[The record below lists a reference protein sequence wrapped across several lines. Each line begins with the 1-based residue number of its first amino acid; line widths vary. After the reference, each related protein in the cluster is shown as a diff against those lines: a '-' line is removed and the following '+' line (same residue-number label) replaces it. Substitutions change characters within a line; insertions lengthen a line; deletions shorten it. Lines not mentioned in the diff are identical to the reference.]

1 MLLRTRSVWRSA
13 KQQARR
19 YHTKEDGSLIVFS
32 LFLFIVM
39 LMFGGI
45 AVDLMLYENRRT
57 HIQNSTDRAVLAAAN
72 LNQTVDPRTIVQDY
86 LAKVGVPID
95 PEDVDVFEVGTAP
108 VITGRQV
115 AVNVTGGFDTI
126 LMHMVGVETLP
137 YNAMSEAEESVND
150 IEVSL
155 ILDVSGSMGA
165 GTKMSDMQGAAK
177 TFLTNI
183 LAGADDDRVSV
194 SLVPYSTQVSAGDD
208 LLDELD
214 TTHNHNHSH
223 CVNFTERDFN
233 TTQMQRFHQALDE
246 DGEPEWTQYFAED
259 GSAVMSL
266 DDVEE
271 DGISDYTVD
280 EDTGAVQVSVP
291 DYSNPVALSQTAHF
305 DPWRSYQSG
314 MSLYYPVCRSDSDFH
329 IDPWSN
335 NLTNLNLQIDGFTA
349 NGNTS
354 IDVAMKWGAAL
365 LDPSMRPALNNMIGQ
380 PGNDID
386 AAFFPRPHD
395 FDYEDSLKFI
405 VVMTDGINT
414 TQYRLKDPFKEGMS
428 PYFEEPDGDIVVR
441 GEIALDD
448 NGIDYVEPGNRDRNN
463 GSQEEWYDVSR
474 RTWKDNAANGS
485 TQLSWLDAWANM
497 TMARRAYGAYHNSSP
512 YDADY
517 FYDAL
522 YEPRVAIGPDT
533 KDDQMAAIC
542 SAAKSQ
548 GIVVFSIGFEVTDHS
563 ASVMRSCASTPDHFY
578 RVEGL
583 DIEYAFSSI
592 ANQINQ
598 LKLTQ

>member
-1 MLLRTRSVWRSA
+1 MLLRTRSVWYSA

-19 YHTKEDGSLIVFS
+19 YHKKEDGSLIVFS

-72 LNQTVDPRTIVQDY
+72 LNQTVDPKMVVQDY
-86 LAKVGVPID
+86 LAKVGVPISTD
-95 PEDVDVFEVGTAP
+95 DVDVFEVGTAP

-126 LMHMVGVETLP
+126 LMHLVGVESLP
-137 YNAMSEAEESVND
+137 YNASSEAEESVND

-155 ILDVSGSMGA
+155 ILDVSGSMGW

-177 TFLTNI
+177 TFLENI
-183 LAGADDDRVSV
+183 LAGAEDDRVSV
-194 SLVPYSTQVSAGDD
+194 SLVPYSTQVSAGAD
-208 LLDELD
+208 LLAEIN

-223 CVNFTERDFN
+223 CVNFEERDFN
-233 TTQMQRFHQALDE
+233 TTEIHRFNQAV
-246 DGEPEWTQYFAED
+246 DGDGNGVWTQHLDANGD
-259 GSAVMSL
+259 PVMSM

-271 DGISDYTVD
+271 DGVSEYMMD
-280 EDTGAVQVSVP
+280 EDNGVQISVP
-291 DYSNPVALSQTAHF
+291 DYSSPVTLSQTAHF
-305 DPWRSYQSG
+305 DPWRSYRNG
-314 MSLYYPVCRSDSDFH
+314 MSLLYPVCRNDADFH

-335 NLTNLNLQIDGFTA
+335 NLSNLKLQIDGFTA

-354 IDVAMKWGAAL
+354 IDVAMKWGTAL
-365 LDPSMRPALNNMIGQ
+365 LDPSMRPALNNLIGEA
-380 PGNDID
+380 GNDID
-386 AAFFPRPHD
+386 ASFFPRPHD
-395 FDYEDSLKFI
+395 YDYEDSLKFI

-414 TQYRLKDPFKEGMS
+414 TQYKLKDPYKEGMS
-428 PYFEEPDGDIVVR
+428 PYIMESDGDILVQ
-441 GEIALDD
+441 GEIALDN
-448 NGIDYVEPGNRDRNN
+448 NGIDYEEPGNRDGN
-463 GSQEEWYDVSR
+463 GGSNEAWYNVSDKN
-474 RTWKDNAANGS
+474 WKNTPSNPV

-497 TMARRAYGAYHNSSP
+497 TMARRAYGAYHQSDP

-522 YEPRVAIGPDT
+522 YDPRESIDAST

-542 SAAKSQ
+542 SAAKAR

-563 ASVMRSCASTPDHFY
+563 ADVMRACASTPNHFY

-583 DIEYAFSSI
+583 DIAYAFSSI

>member
-1 MLLRTRSVWRSA
+1 MLPRTQNVWRDA
-13 KQQARR
+13 KAKAKR
-19 YHTKEDGSLIVFS
+19 YHKDEDGSLIVFS
-32 LFLFIVM
+32 LFIFIVM

-72 LNQTVDPRTIVQDY
+72 LNQTVDPKLVVQDY
-86 LAKVGVPID
+86 LAKVGVNVT

-126 LMHMVGVETLP
+126 LMHLVGVDTLP
-137 YNAMSEAEESVND
+137 YNASSEAEESVND

-155 ILDVSGSMGA
+155 ILDVSGSMGW

-177 TFLTNI
+177 DFLDNI

-194 SLVPYSTQVSAGDD
+194 SLVPYSTQVSAGQN
-208 LLDELD
+208 LLAEIT
-214 TTHNHNHSH
+214 TTHNHTHSH

-233 TTQMQRFHQALDE
+233 TTEMHRFHQALDG
-246 DGEPEWTQYFAED
+246 DGDPVWTQVLDDD
-259 GSAVMSL
+259 GNVVMSM
-266 DDVEE
+266 DDIEE
-271 DGISDYTVD
+271 DGVSDFMVD
-280 EDTGAVQVSVP
+280 PDDGSILQSVL
-291 DYSNPVALSQTAHF
+291 DYSNPIALSQTAHF
-305 DPWRSYQSG
+305 DPWRSYNSG
-314 MSLYYPVCRSDSDFH
+314 MSLYYPVCRNDADFH

-335 NLTNLNLQIDGFTA
+335 NLTNLKLQIDGFTA

-365 LDPSMRPALNNMIGQ
+365 LDPSMRPVLNALRPNTTDF
-380 PGNDID
+380 DID
-386 AAFFPRPHD
+386 PAFFPRPHD
-395 FDYEDSLKFI
+395 YDYEDALKFI

-414 TQYRLKDPFKEGMS
+414 TQYRLEDPYKEGMS
-428 PYFEEPDGDIVVR
+428 PYYMEGDGDILISSEVT
-441 GEIALDD
+441 LDG
-448 NGIDYVEPGNRDRNN
+448 NGIDYEEPGNRDGN
-463 GSQEEWYDVSR
+463 GGSYETWYNVSHR
-474 RTWKDNAANGS
+474 SWKNTPQSPNV
-485 TQLSWLDAWANM
+485 QLSWLDAWANM
-497 TMARRAYGAYHNSSP
+497 TMARRAYGAYHQT
-512 YDADY
+512 YDADD

-522 YEPRVAIGPDT
+522 YGPRVSINAST
-533 KDDQMAAIC
+533 KDDQMDAIC
-542 SAAKSQ
+542 TAAKNR

-563 ASVMRSCASTPDHFY
+563 ANVMRDCASTPNHFY

-583 DIEYAFSSI
+583 DIEYAFASI

>member
-1 MLLRTRSVWRSA
+1 MLLRTRSVWYSA

-19 YHTKEDGSLIVFS
+19 YHKKEDGSLIVFS

-72 LNQTVDPRTIVQDY
+72 LNQTVDPKLVVQDY
-86 LAKVGVPID
+86 LAKVGVPISAD
-95 PEDVDVFEVGTAP
+95 DVDVFEVGTAP

-126 LMHMVGVETLP
+126 LMHLVGVDTLP
-137 YNAMSEAEESVND
+137 YNASSEAEESVND

-155 ILDVSGSMGA
+155 ILDVSGSMGW
-165 GTKMSDMQGAAK
+165 GSKMSDMQGAAK
-177 TFLTNI
+177 TFLDNI

-194 SLVPYSTQVSAGDD
+194 SLVPYSTQVSAGAD
-208 LLDELD
+208 LLAEIN
-214 TTHNHNHSH
+214 TTHNHSHSH
-223 CVNFTERDFN
+223 CVNFSERDFN
-233 TTQMQRFHQALDE
+233 TTEIHRFNQAV
-246 DGEPEWTQYFAED
+246 DGSGDPVWTQHYNANGD
-259 GSAVMSL
+259 AVMSM

-271 DGISDYTVD
+271 DGVSDYIMD
-280 EDTGAVQVSVP
+280 EDNGVQISVP

-314 MSLYYPVCRSDSDFH
+314 MSLYYPVCRNDADFH

-335 NLTNLNLQIDGFTA
+335 NLTNLKLQIDGFTA

-354 IDVAMKWGAAL
+354 IDVAMKWGSAL
-365 LDPSMRPALNNMIGQ
+365 LDPSMRPALNNLIGE

-395 FDYEDSLKFI
+395 YDYEDSLKFI

-414 TQYRLKDPFKEGMS
+414 TQYKLKDPYKEGMS
-428 PYFEEPDGDIVVR
+428 PYIMESDGDILVQ
-441 GEIALDD
+441 GEIALDN
-448 NGIDYVEPGNRDRNN
+448 NGIDYEEPGNRD
-463 GSQEEWYDVSR
+463 GSGGSYEDWYNVSDKN
-474 RTWKDNAANGS
+474 WKNTPSNPIV
-485 TQLSWLDAWANM
+485 QLSWLDAWANM
-497 TMARRAYGAYHNSSP
+497 TMARRAYAPYHNSSP

-522 YEPRVAIGPDT
+522 YDPRDEINAST

-542 SAAKSQ
+542 SAAKSR

-563 ASVMRSCASTPDHFY
+563 ANVMRSCASTPNHFY

-583 DIEYAFSSI
+583 DIAYAFSSI